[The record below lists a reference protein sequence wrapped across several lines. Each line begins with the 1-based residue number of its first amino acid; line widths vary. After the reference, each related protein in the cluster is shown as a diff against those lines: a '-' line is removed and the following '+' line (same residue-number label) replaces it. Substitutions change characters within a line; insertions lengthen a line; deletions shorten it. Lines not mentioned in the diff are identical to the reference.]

1 MKLLDDLIDLLGD
14 DNASLKSALIKAQIL
29 AHRLGDEELGRW
41 VEHELRGYP
50 NGAEVPPYRIL
61 HLTLVGHVTN
71 GYYHYNNQTLPTH
84 HLDPEIREKLTTNR
98 VTDSVSAIEDWAQ
111 KDNIAVTIPSEAMG
125 LLSKPLSDT
134 YYVQQAWGRFGIG
147 AGQGILTEVSF
158 APPRVLPKRYRD
170 KIPADTPEKDV
181 RNKAESAGANDIF
194 RNAVFGDN
202 ATIVVGSGSI
212 RDITNSVNKGDVQ
225 SLLRELR
232 NVGVQQ
238 ADLSDLESAI
248 ESDSSSAELTKR
260 QWGPKVSGWV
270 GSMMGK
276 AGTTAWEV
284 TKAAAGNILAAAI
297 GAFYGFGT

>member
-14 DNASLKSALIKAQIL
+14 DNASLKSALIKAQVL

-50 NGAEVPPYRIL
+50 NDAEVPPYRLL

-71 GYYHYNNQTLPTH
+71 GYYHYNNQTLPIH
-84 HLDPEIREKLTTNR
+84 HLDPGIRERLTTNR

-111 KDNIAVTIPSEAMG
+111 KDNVAVAIPSEAMG

-147 AGQGILTEVSF
+147 AGKGVLTEVRSRLLEF
-158 APPRVLPKRYRD
+158 CLKISD
-170 KIPADTPEKDV
+170 KIPAGTSEKDV
-181 RNKAESAGANDIF
+181 RDKAESVGANDIF

-225 SLLRELR
+225 SLLRELS
-232 NVGVQQ
+232 NVGVKQ

-248 ESDSSSAELTKR
+248 QSDSPSAELMRR
-260 QWGPKVSGWV
+260 QWGPQVSGWV

-297 GAFYGFGT
+297 SAFYGFGS